1 MSWNSII
8 GIILVPLDSW
18 ESQLSNGAKQ
28 AQTHVLGI
36 NWSVDFLISTRRQD
50 RNNGKNL
57 LVYRILY
64 FFGKSIAEWGHG
76 WVVHRWFE
84 NKIFDILWF
93 WREIYEFRKD
103 HKMGYT
109 EPFELAISR
118 IYSPMSQL
126 SSGKLTASNG
136 ASFGTLSAHFDDGLK
151 MSKYKKSTPITQF
164 YRFWHRFYVFL

>member
-1 MSWNSII
+1 MKKNRFII
-8 GIILVPLDSW
+8 HTAHFD
-18 ESQLSNGAKQ
+18 EK
-28 AQTHVLGI
+28 
-36 NWSVDFLISTRRQD
+36 NWSVDFFDFHTTSGQKQWQKSLSVP
-50 RNNGKNL
+50 NF
-57 LVYRILY
+57 V

-84 NKIFDILWF
+84 NTIFDILWF

-118 IYSPMSQL
+118 IDSPMSQL
-126 SSGKLTASNG
+126 SSGKITASNG
-136 ASFGTLSAHFDDGLK
+136 ASFGTLSTHFGDGLK
-151 MSKYKKSTPITQF
+151 MSNFKKSSPITQF